1 VNSFKE
7 WKKLEKPIGKQENA
21 AYWDLSAD

>member
-21 AYWDLSAD
+21 AYRDLSAD